1 MIFTSKPKTFTQV
14 GNVTKLFIRVNL
26 FISLRKML
34 AQDNSGLLFVKVKQL
49 VLKLKA
55 DQLSTM
61 WIITHS

>member
-1 MIFTSKPKTFTQV
+1 MFTQV